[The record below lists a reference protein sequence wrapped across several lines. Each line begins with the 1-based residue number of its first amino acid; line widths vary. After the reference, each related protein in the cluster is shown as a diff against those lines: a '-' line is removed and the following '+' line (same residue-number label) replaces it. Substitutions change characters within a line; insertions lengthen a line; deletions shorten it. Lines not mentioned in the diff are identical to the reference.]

1 MNREEASKTIDEI
14 YETTSKCLLK
24 LDKIVKA
31 NKQSQQEKIEKVRK
45 EAAESLLQ
53 IHNKTAQNIM
63 NISKEGENE

>member
-31 NKQSQQEKIEKVRK
+31 DKKAKR
-45 EAAESLLQ
+45 
-53 IHNKTAQNIM
+53 
-63 NISKEGENE
+63 